1 VQEVDGRAGMGE
13 ELEDCFLLSIL
24 EHCPESC
31 HFIAGFMYDNLQV
44 VYNLVCE
51 PAARFPLQRSPGAST
66 HGRDTKGT
74 VCRKHALVRGNESVF
89 AWAFSSEMDGV
100 P

>member
-1 VQEVDGRAGMGE
+1 MGE

-24 EHCPESC
+24 EHRPEYC
-31 HFIAGFMYDNLQV
+31 HFIAGFMYGLQV
-44 VYNLVCE
+44 VYNSVCE
-51 PAARFPLQRSPGAST
+51 PAARFPLQRSPGAAT

-74 VCRKHALVRGNESVF
+74 VCQKDALVRGNESVF
-89 AWAFSSEMDGV
+89 AWPFSSEMDGV